1 MDEVLEQSIAAGN
14 LVPIGSTITL
24 VIASETVDVPIEFS
38 TYLGE
43 FRVKTI
49 LFTDNTCSFSPE
61 NVIESIVRA
70 EKYSVSGILPATAKI
85 HGFWAE
91 FYFPRENR
99 KSAYGHL
106 SDDQGYLRNPDKRR
120 RVTVV
125 GAILDRMFSGDNL
138 DNYFGPPPT
147 IYVLG
152 DESHMPENTKI
163 RVLFGRDKFVEF
175 QVDRCD
181 VVYGMDEALITKI
194 ILLPV
199 SAQH

>member
-1 MDEVLEQSIAAGN
+1 MADIEIN
-14 LVPIGSTITL
+14 T
-24 VIASETVDVPIEFS
+24 EFS
-38 TYLGE
+38 IGN
-43 FRVKTI
+43 FRTKLI
-49 LFTDNTCSFSPE
+49 LFIDNNYSFSPE
-61 NVIESIVRA
+61 NVLENIVRA
-70 EKYSVSGILPATAKI
+70 EKYAISGILPATAKI

-106 SDDQGYLRNPDKRR
+106 SDDQGYLQRPDKRR

-152 DESHMPENTKI
+152 DESHMPENTKV
-163 RVLFGRDKFVEF
+163 RVLFGRDKFMEF

-181 VVYGMDEALITKI
+181 VVYGLDEALITKI